1 MPGLSTASSIH
12 DRHEIRGD
20 SLDVDSGMRTLMIMA
35 ALLAVQSTQAL
46 TVTSVVTKSVQT
58 TFATVSKEIRQ
69 VLARI

>member
-1 MPGLSTASSIH
+1 
-12 DRHEIRGD
+12 
-20 SLDVDSGMRTLMIMA
+20 MRTLMILA
-35 ALLAVQSTQAL
+35 TLLAVLSTQAL